1 MVRLGLPRIIRLK
14 ENAPE
19 LDYRSF
25 HGTTGPGRGRLLPD
39 GWTRG
44 RETAVAFHM
53 FITVLVPLNRRNNE
67 CISDRATGKNGA
79 CWLARPPRK
88 TSLLEIYRAGG
99 APKAFAIHQYPV
111 EKRCPARFHIKS
123 SLSRVLYASQ

>member
-1 MVRLGLPRIIRLK
+1 
-14 ENAPE
+14 
-19 LDYRSF
+19 
-25 HGTTGPGRGRLLPD
+25 
-39 GWTRG
+39 
-44 RETAVAFHM
+44 M

-88 TSLLEIYRAGG
+88 ISLLEIYRAVG

-111 EKRCPARFHIKS
+111 EKRCPVSCHIKS
-123 SLSRVLYASQ
+123 ALARVLDETQQALEQRLSRISLARVIADLGKP